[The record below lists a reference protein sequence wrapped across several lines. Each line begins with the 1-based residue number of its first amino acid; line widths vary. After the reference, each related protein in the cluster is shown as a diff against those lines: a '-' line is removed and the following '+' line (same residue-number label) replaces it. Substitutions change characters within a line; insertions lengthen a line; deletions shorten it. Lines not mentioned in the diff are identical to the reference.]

1 MVAGNEIQYTTDAT
15 ASEMAETI
23 FGAGVN
29 VVGAS
34 YTGDARSSAIYSDP
48 NGFSSNVLPSETGV
62 ILSTGQAASF
72 TTQNATQSNISTRT
86 STNTSGPNN
95 QADFNAVAGRS
106 TFDAAYMDVSFTTEA
121 DFITMQF
128 TFASEEYPEYTSSIY
143 NDVVAVWINGTF
155 VPMAVGDGNTSVTNI
170 NEANTLNLYNDN
182 TGDQFNTEM
191 DGFTVTMSL
200 TIPVV
205 ATTDPASPNVN
216 TIRIGIADA
225 SDSSWDSNVL
235 IAGDSVQAELVAF
248 DDDFTIGTE
257 FTKTFDVLGNDLGPN
272 GGVMVTHINGN
283 PVAIGDTVILPTGQT
298 IKVNDDYTFDITST
312 TDTDEM
318 VFTYAVVDSAG
329 ITDTAFVTLDTIP
342 CFVSGTLILTPEGE
356 RRIEDLAPGD
366 LVMTHDNGPQPLRW
380 IGNRTMPSEGALA
393 PIRIEAGALGD
404 HRQLLVSPQHRV
416 LIRDTLSELLCGDSE
431 VLVSAKH
438 LVNDRTIRP
447 AEGGF
452 VTYVHLLFDAHQVV
466 FSEGL
471 ATESFLPGPQ
481 TNDCFEQEVLDE
493 ICAIFPE
500 LDPATG
506 DGYSPSARR
515 TLKAHEARVLLQGS
529 AA

>member
-1 MVAGNEIQYTTDAT
+1 MVAGNEIQYNTS
-15 ASEMAETI
+15 ASASDMAETI
-23 FGAGVN
+23 FGEGVT

-34 YTGDARSSAIYSDP
+34 YTGDNISSAIYSDP
-48 NGFSSNVLPSETGV
+48 NGFSTNVLPSETGV

-72 TTQNATQSNISTRT
+72 TTQNATQSNVSTQT
-86 STNTSGPNN
+86 STNTSGENN
-95 QADFNAVAGRS
+95 NADFNAVAGQP

-155 VPMAVGDGNTSVTNI
+155 VPMAVGNGNTSVTNV
-170 NEANTLNLYNDN
+170 NEQNTLNLYNDN

-205 ATTDPASPNVN
+205 PTTDPGSPQVN

-225 SDSSWDSNVL
+225 SDSAWDSNVL
-235 IAGDSVQAELVAF
+235 IAGDSIQAELVAF
-248 DDDFTIGTE
+248 DDNFTIGTE
-257 FTKTFDVLGNDLGPN
+257 FTKTFSVLGNDIGPN
-272 GGVMVTHINGN
+272 GGVEVTHINGN
-283 PVAIGDTVILPTGQT
+283 PVSIGDTVTLATGQT
-298 IKVNDDYTFDITST
+298 ITLNSDFSF
-312 TDTDEM
+312 E
-318 VFTYAVVDSAG
+318 VFTYSVEDSEG

-342 CFVSGTLILTPEGE
+342 CFVAGTLILTPEGE

-366 LVMTHDNGPQPLRW
+366 LVMTHDSGPQPLRW
-380 IGNRTMPSEGALA
+380 IGSRTMPAEGTLA
-393 PIRIEAGALGD
+393 PIRIEEGALGE

-416 LIRDTLSELLCGDSE
+416 LIRDTLSELLFGDSE

-438 LVNDRTIRP
+438 LVNDKTIRP

-452 VTYVHLLFDAHQVV
+452 VTYVHLLFDSHEVV

-500 LDPATG
+500 LDPKTG

-515 TLKAHEARVLLQGS
+515 TLKAHEARVLMQGS